1 MNPALESNH
10 KRPMPWA
17 LKIIIALAAL
27 LVLLILAFAVWRATL
42 VSANH
47 QRLKAIKAA
56 GEPVTGRDLDAWY
69 EPVDEK
75 ENAALVWLEG
85 VSKLRPA
92 RVKMQPAAWS
102 RLKLPPPGQRLEP
115 PQLQEVGRFVEE
127 NREALE
133 LFRRA
138 ASMPKSR
145 YPVDLSQG
153 HFASL
158 DHLTPLKGGVQLL
171 QLESLLHAQ
180 QGRGRE
186 AAESVLVMLGAGRSL
201 AQEPLLIS
209 QLVRV
214 SMDQIAGQSVERAL
228 NLAALDEPQLA
239 ALQAAFAAAE
249 TPNLA
254 TRALIGERAISAT
267 LMNSPKQ
274 ITPPPGD
281 SGSAGTALSAGK
293 SYGSPLVRMTGF
305 FQRDLGFFLDAM
317 ETNIAIAKMPDP
329 QKFLARTNAEFLHL
343 QARRGYYVMSSL
355 LLPALENAFKRDV
368 EHRGRLRV
376 AQTAMAVERYRLANQ
391 GRRPASLS
399 ELTPKY
405 LPAVPLDPFDGEPL
419 RFKPLASGYVIYSI
433 GPDRTDDDGTPPPP
447 SGRPVNKA
455 PHDITFTVER

>member
-1 MNPALESNH
+1 MNPALESNN
-10 KRPMPWA
+10 KRPMPLA
-17 LKIIIALAAL
+17 LKFIIALAAL
-27 LVLLILAFAVWRATL
+27 LVLLILAFAVWRGTL

-56 GEPVTGRDLDAWY
+56 GEPANGRDLDAWY

-75 ENAALVWLEG
+75 ENAALVWLNG
-85 VSKLRPA
+85 VSRLRPA

-102 RLKLPPPGQRLEP
+102 RLKLPPRGQRLDP
-115 PQLQEVGRFVEE
+115 PQLQEASRLVEE
-127 NREALE
+127 NQESLE

-145 YPVDLSQG
+145 YPVDSSQG

-209 QLVRV
+209 QLIRV
-214 SMDQIAGQSVERAL
+214 SMDQIAVHSAERAL
-228 NLAALDEPQLA
+228 NLSVVAELQLA

-249 TPNLA
+249 TPDLS
-254 TRALIGERAISAT
+254 TRGLIGERAITAT

-281 SGSAGTALSAGK
+281 SEAAEAVLSMGKGVGSSFARL
-293 SYGSPLVRMTGF
+293 TGF

-329 QKFLARTNAEFLHL
+329 QKFLARTNVDSLPL

-355 LLPALENAFKRDV
+355 LLPALSNAFKRDV
-368 EHRGRLRV
+368 EHRGRLRA
-376 AQTAMAVERYRLANQ
+376 AQVAMAVERYRLANQ
-391 GRRPASLS
+391 GRLPASLS
-399 ELTPKY
+399 ALTPKY
-405 LPAVPLDPFDGEPL
+405 LPAVPIDPFDGEPL
-419 RFKPLASGYVIYSI
+419 RFKLLPSGYVVYSI
-433 GPDRTDDDGTPPPP
+433 GPDGTDDDGTPPPP
-447 SGRPVNKA
+447 SGRTVNKA
-455 PHDITFTVER
+455 PHDITFTVEK